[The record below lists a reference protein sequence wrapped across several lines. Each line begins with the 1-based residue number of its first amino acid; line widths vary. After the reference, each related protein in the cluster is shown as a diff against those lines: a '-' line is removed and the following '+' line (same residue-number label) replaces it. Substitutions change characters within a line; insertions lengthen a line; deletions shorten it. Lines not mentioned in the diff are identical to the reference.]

1 MRAFFIVLKFEL
13 ETMLKKKSFLISTIL
28 VAIAAFALLSFP
40 RFLSNDSENKDTQK
54 VDKVM
59 IIQDMKQILQ
69 DDNLI
74 KQQFPAYKV
83 LRTTQ
88 LDELKKQVTDGK
100 ADIGFA
106 INDATHFTYYIK
118 NSSLQDTRPAKF
130 EDLMKK
136 QYQAKE
142 FKRHHYDATTIE
154 AIYQT
159 PIQSKTTVLGTD
171 GSSNYY
177 YTYALIL
184 LLYMMIMIYGNQVGV
199 GVASEKSNRA
209 IEILTTSTTSNTL
222 IFGKVIAGA
231 ITGVLQTALMLGSF
245 LLAYQV
251 NADVWNHALDKFLHI
266 PSIVLWTFALFGMLG
281 YLLFNFLFGAIGALC
296 SKVEEVNGAT
306 MPIQLLIIAVLP
318 PGCVCSSMLPLAL
331 LPYGKSLFPGA
342 YWQLRPLP
350 WEF

>member
-1 MRAFFIVLKFEL
+1 
-13 ETMLKKKSFLISTIL
+13 MLKKKSFLISTIL

-171 GSSNYY
+171 AICSAAVNP
-177 YTYALIL
+177 
-184 LLYMMIMIYGNQVGV
+184 
-199 GVASEKSNRA
+199 ASPA
-209 IEILTTSTTSNTL
+209 PTTR
-222 IFGKVIAGA
+222 KDAC
-231 ITGVLQTALMLGSF
+231 M
-245 LLAYQV
+245 
-251 NADVWNHALDKFLHI
+251 
-266 PSIVLWTFALFGMLG
+266 
-281 YLLFNFLFGAIGALC
+281 
-296 SKVEEVNGAT
+296 E
-306 MPIQLLIIAVLP
+306 AV
-318 PGCVCSSMLPLAL
+318 
-331 LPYGKSLFPGA
+331 
-342 YWQLRPLP
+342 
-350 WEF
+350 